1 MLNNKNTD
9 TNECTSRATCTLSP
23 TIAALE
29 SLAVMFLKHL
39 SFYLLELKKLGAINV
54 QIQQEIIDILASL
67 VAVNEYSENELY
79 NIVVNEYF
87 ILDEVKNTYSNL
99 SKERETDAKSLILPV
114 EFTEKTTLAQ
124 AISRGEKIMLTEEKV
139 SLKKNLLAILLI
151 TLQSISINFGNYFKL
166 KDFDTKLFYQIIEAI
181 NKFNAEDIST
191 KTIKN
196 EIIKIVNSDFELQI
210 NLAND
215 FLLHFGDIS
224 KVLVSHSTR
233 KGKAILVSGNN
244 FTSLYEVLKLAKEN
258 NIDVYTHS
266 NLLIA
271 HALGLFNKF
280 ENLQGHFGPQLKGQF
295 GLGVENCLLDFATF
309 PGAILMTK
317 NFRNN
322 TEYLYRG
329 RIFSN
334 DYIVPK
340 GVTKIENNDFSP
352 IIESSLSAKGF
363 SKGKSKEDT
372 LLGYDEPEIVTKF
385 AQIAQK
391 LEVGQISR
399 LYIVGIDA
407 LLERETAY
415 YEKFLKCLKDDEFA
429 ITFSYDVQRENVLAI
444 NVGNFI
450 PLMSRLLSQFFRHA
464 DISNDKISF
473 FFTTCDVMTLSS
485 IILLAS
491 KGAKNIYMS
500 QCVPTIVNPAIF
512 NTFISEYN
520 VNITSTPKKDLEKLR
535 QKNKAS

>member
-87 ILDEVKNTYSNL
+87 ILDEVKNTYSKL
-99 SKERETDAKSLILPV
+99 SKEREMDAKSLILPV

-124 AISRGEKIMLTEEKV
+124 AISMGEKIMLTEEKV

-151 TLQSISINFGNYFKL
+151 ALQSISINFGNYSKL
-166 KDFDTKLFYQIIEAI
+166 KDFDTKLFYQIITAI
-181 NKFNAEDIST
+181 NRFNSDDISI

-280 ENLQGHFGPQLKGQF
+280 ENLQGHFGSKT
-295 GLGVENCLLDFATF
+295 ENCILDFATF

-500 QCVPTIVNPAIF
+500 QCVPTIVNPATF
-512 NTFISEYN
+512 NTFINEYN
-520 VNITSTPKKDLEKLR
+520 VNITSSPKKDLEKIR

>member
-1 MLNNKNTD
+1 MLNNRNTD
-9 TNECTSRATCTLSP
+9 TNECVSRATCTLSP

-29 SLAVMFLKHL
+29 SLAVTFLKHL
-39 SFYLLELKKLGAINV
+39 SFYLLELKKSGAVNL
-54 QIQQEIIDILASL
+54 QIQQEIIDVLASL

-79 NIVVNEYF
+79 EIVVNEYF
-87 ILDEVKNTYSNL
+87 ILDEVKNTYL
-99 SKERETDAKSLILPV
+99 KLAKERDFEPKELILPV
-114 EFTEKTTLAQ
+114 DFNAKTTLSQ
-124 AISRGEKIMLTEEKV
+124 AISMGEKIMLTDEKV
-139 SLKKNLLAILLI
+139 SLKNNLLAILLI
-151 TLQSISINFGNYFKL
+151 TLQSISINFVNYSKL
-166 KDFDTKLFYQIIEAI
+166 KEFDSNLFYKIIKVI
-181 NKFNAEDIST
+181 NRLNLEDISVD
-191 KTIKN
+191 TIKN
-196 EIIKIVNSDFELQI
+196 EISKIVNLDYELQI
-210 NLAND
+210 NLANA

-258 NIDVYTHS
+258 DIDVYTHS

-271 HALGLFNKF
+271 HALGKFNGF
-280 ENLQGHFGPQLKGQF
+280 ENLRGHFGSKT
-295 GLGVENCLLDFATF
+295 ENCILDFATF

-340 GVTKIENNDFSP
+340 GVTKVENNDFSP

-363 SKGKSKEDT
+363 SKGKTKEDT
-372 LLGYDEPEIVTKF
+372 ILGYEESEIMTKF
-385 AQIAQK
+385 AEIAQK
-391 LEVGQISR
+391 LKVGQISH
-399 LYIVGIDA
+399 LYIIGIDA

-415 YEKFLKCLKDDEFA
+415 YEKFLKCLKEDEFA
-429 ITFSYDVQRENVLAI
+429 ITFSYNVQRENVLAI

-450 PLMSRLLSQFFRHA
+450 PLMNRLLSQFFQQA
-464 DISNDKISF
+464 NITSSKISF

-485 IILLAS
+485 IILLSS

-500 QCVPTIVNPAIF
+500 QCVPTAVNPT
-512 NTFISEYN
+512 TFDAFITEYN
-520 VNITSTPKKDLEKLR
+520 VNITDTPKKDLEAIR